1 MKNGKT
7 PVYGVLLVAA
17 LPYETI
23 AWLCDEGG
31 IVDFQAQKPSDRM
44 AQ

>member
-7 PVYGVLLVAA
+7 PIYGALLVIA
-17 LPYETI
+17 LPYESV

-31 IVDFQAQKPSDRM
+31 IVNFQAEKAPG
-44 AQ
+44 